1 MAKKAPGKSF
11 RKGLS
16 IADLL
21 KMFPHDDA
29 AEKWIAHC
37 RWGDEPACPHCGGV
51 NVQVGAKHPSQNYRC
66 REKGCRKFFSVR
78 TGTAMASSK
87 LGYQTWAIAAY
98 LMSTEL
104 KGRASMKL
112 HRDLNVTQKTA
123 WFLAHRL
130 REAWANSQ
138 PSPIAGPV
146 EVDET
151 YVGGLKRN
159 MPEHKRREIPGRGP
173 VGKTA
178 VVGIKDRATK
188 QVVAQVVG
196 RTDKDTLQIFVA
208 EHVADD
214 DVQVYTDDTSS
225 FKGLPNPHET
235 VKHSAQELREVPR
248 WREDSYQ
255 RRRVVLEHAQA
266 SAQGHISPDF
276 AETPTAL
283 CGRVRGQAEREMHGY
298 HRPDA
303 CPDSGAGGQAAQ
315 VRAVGGG
322 LGKTE
327 AAGGA
332 GNRTVGSGLSHS
344 FLGGSVV
351 LLFLGHARV
360 GPESLWR
367 RRTGCRV

>member
-16 IADLL
+16 LVDVF
-21 KMFPHDDA
+21 KMFPDDDA
-29 AEKWIAHC
+29 AEKWIARC

-66 REKGCRKFFSVR
+66 REKGCRRFFSVR

-130 REAWANSQ
+130 REAWAEGQ
-138 PSPIAGPV
+138 PSLFEGPV

-159 MPEHKRREIPGRGP
+159 MPEHKRRAIPGRGP

-178 VVGIKDRATK
+178 VVAAKDRATK
-188 QVVAQVVG
+188 QVAAQVVE

-214 DVQVYTDDTSS
+214 DVQIYTDDTSS
-225 FKGLPNPHET
+225 YKGLPNPHDT
-235 VKHSAQELREVPR
+235 VRHSAHEYVK
-248 WREDSYQ
+248 Y
-255 RRRVVLEHAQA
+255 LEGEKIHTNGVESFWSMLKRAHK
-266 SAQGHISPDF
+266 GTFHRISPKHLQRYVSEF
-276 AETPTAL
+276 A
-283 CGRVRGQAEREMHGY
+283 GRQNVRCMDTIDQMRLLI
-298 HRPDA
+298 R
-303 CPDSGAGGQAAQ
+303 
-315 VRAVGGG
+315 G
-322 LGKTE
+322 LEGK
-327 AAGGA
+327 
-332 GNRTVGSGLSHS
+332 RLKY
-344 FLGGSVV
+344 
-351 LLFLGHARV
+351 
-360 GPESLWR
+360 R
-367 RRTGCRV
+367 RLVAD